1 MATADPTDIF
11 EASPSELGIT
21 WKDGHRSVYS
31 FHHLR
36 VNCPCATCNDLR
48 AKFGQLVINKDTIR
62 PKGLEPVGRYALQVL
77 WNDGHQ
83 TGIYAW
89 EFLKGICP
97 CADCAKK
104 AAEAAP
110 HGS

>member
-1 MATADPTDIF
+1 MATADPSDIF

-31 FHHLR
+31 LQHLR
-36 VNCPCATCNDLR
+36 ASCPCATCNDIR
-48 AKFGQLVINKDTIR
+48 TKFGPLVINRDTIKA
-62 PKGLEPVGRYALQVL
+62 KGIEPVGRYALQVL

-89 EFLKGICP
+89 EFLREICP
-97 CADCAKK
+97 CPECAKRATGQ
-104 AAEAAP
+104 AASA
-110 HGS
+110 H